1 MLDVNDGAMKLPN
14 RTFCALCLKFRGIVA
29 TVYHYFEGADSN
41 YRLGCLRSIFKALA
55 INTVQDSLTYKI
67 VNVANIAKALY
78 NLVLAVLQPHTYKD
92 LQGLIVIYSIIRNE
106 VVDFLLLYREVL

>member
-1 MLDVNDGAMKLPN
+1 MSIMLLALKQRPTAAIVLDVNDGVMKLPN

-55 INTVQDSLTYKI
+55 INTV
-67 VNVANIAKALY
+67 
-78 NLVLAVLQPHTYKD
+78 
-92 LQGLIVIYSIIRNE
+92 
-106 VVDFLLLYREVL
+106 